1 MKAND
6 NGDRVPYE
14 TARRALENARTE
26 ILTQMLNLEYL
37 AQEEPNKDSGALR
50 QISMLENILRRLDAD
65 LARMSKIQ
73 VYATRMHC

>member
-73 VYATRMHC
+73 VYATRMHY